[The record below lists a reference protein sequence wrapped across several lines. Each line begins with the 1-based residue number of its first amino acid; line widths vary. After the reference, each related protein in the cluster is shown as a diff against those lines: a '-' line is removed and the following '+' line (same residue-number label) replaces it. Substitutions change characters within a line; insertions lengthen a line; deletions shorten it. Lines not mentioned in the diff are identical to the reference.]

1 MKAKNAGPRALFE
14 NACTELITPV
24 RVMKVP
30 KSEREYVRMI
40 RIIFHFFSIPRFSVI
55 MTECR
60 NAVPVS
66 HGITMAFSTGSQ
78 PQKPP
83 QPSTSYAQRP
93 PRIKPMER
101 KIQAKS
107 VQRRVV
113 RIQSSR
119 RD

>member
-1 MKAKNAGPRALFE
+1 MVIEPRNVTPIKAKNAGPSAVFE

-30 KSEREYVRMI
+30 KSE
-40 RIIFHFFSIPRFSVI
+40 
-55 MTECR
+55 CKK
-60 NAVPVS
+60 AVPVS
-66 HGITMAFSTGSQ
+66 QGINIAFSTGSQ

-93 PRIKPMER
+93 PRIKPIER
-101 KIQAKS
+101 NIQANS

-113 RIQSSR
+113 TIHSSFL
-119 RD
+119 D